1 MKEGMNK
8 RRILV
13 TGASGTIGSELVK
26 LLAEAAQSVR
36 AGYRSRR
43 PDLAGI
49 DSVRLDLDTGEGLD
63 SAVAGVDAVFLLV
76 GSLQEQAAAEI
87 RVVEAAKRAGV
98 QRLVKLSVLACETE
112 AYSFARIHRKVERVI
127 EQSGIRHTFL
137 RPGSFM
143 QNFVNYHGDTIR
155 SEDAFYLPCGD
166 AREAFVDAR
175 DIARVAA
182 HALTN
187 DGHEGKAY
195 DLLGPEVLS
204 YADAAG
210 KLSEVV
216 GREIRYVDLPDA
228 EFKNAMLGAGL
239 PNWYADQLA
248 SLYQY
253 IREGEFSKSSTAIK
267 DVTGQDP
274 ISFDQFARD
283 YADLWRKNK

>member
-1 MKEGMNK
+1 MNK

-26 LLAEAAQSVR
+26 LLVEAGQSVR

-49 DSVRLDLDTGEGLD
+49 DSVRLDFETGEGLE
-63 SAVAGVDAVFLLV
+63 SAVAGVDAVFLLA
-76 GSLQEQAAAEI
+76 GSLEDQATAEI
-87 RVVEAAKRAGV
+87 RVVGTAKRVGV

-155 SEDAFYLPCGD
+155 SEEAFYLPCGD

-239 PNWYADQLA
+239 PNWYADQLP